1 MRFSLKHCVLLL
13 FTILLAGLGS
23 VERYFELNQ
32 LAFWGIGSGLILM
45 GGITYYLKREFN
57 PTIIFFVILHFSRY
71 LNEWFTQLI
80 GANFNGTYFLIPVV
94 LYTLVIHFFPKVKST
109 IGWWHKE
116 VINRKLIFHMLLA
129 VGISGIGMFIYLKV
143 NTSSIDRFIGMLPEG
158 SFIFIIAMGI
168 AYALLN
174 AVVEEYIFRGMIWN
188 GLEKIM
194 TNRSLVIFTQAAIF
208 GITHYWGLPGGVSG
222 VVLIFTWSLY
232 LGYVRQKTGGILG
245 VIGLHFGAN
254 LLQYFMLFLFK

>member
-1 MRFSLKHCVLLL
+1 MKFSLKQYIL
-13 FTILLAGLGS
+13 FVFTLLLAGLSS

-32 LAFWGIGSGLILM
+32 LAFWSIGSGLILM
-45 GGITYYLKREFN
+45 SGITYYLNKKFT
-57 PTIIFFVILHFSRY
+57 PTIIFFVILHFCRY

-80 GANFNGTYFLIPVV
+80 GANFNGTYFLIPVI
-94 LYTLVIHFFPKVKST
+94 LFTLLILFFSEIKST
-109 IGWWHKE
+109 IGWWHKDS
-116 VINRKLIFHMLLA
+116 VDSKLILQMLLA
-129 VGISGIGMFIYLKV
+129 VGISGIGMFIYLKM

-158 SFIFIIAMGI
+158 SFIFLIGMGI

-188 GLEKIM
+188 ALEKIM
-194 TNRSLVIFTQAAIF
+194 TNKSLVILSQAAIF
-208 GITHYWGLPGGVSG
+208 GITHYWGLPGGISG
-222 VVLIFTWSLY
+222 VVLIFTWALY
-232 LGYVRQKTGGILG
+232 LGYIRQKTGGILG

>member
-1 MRFSLKHCVLLL
+1 
-13 FTILLAGLGS
+13 
-23 VERYFELNQ
+23 
-32 LAFWGIGSGLILM
+32 
-45 GGITYYLKREFN
+45 
-57 PTIIFFVILHFSRY
+57 
-71 LNEWFTQLI
+71 
-80 GANFNGTYFLIPVV
+80 
-94 LYTLVIHFFPKVKST
+94 
-109 IGWWHKE
+109 
-116 VINRKLIFHMLLA
+116 
-129 VGISGIGMFIYLKV
+129 
-143 NTSSIDRFIGMLPEG
+143 MLPEG

-194 TNRSLVIFTQAAIF
+194 TNKSLVIFTQAAIF
-208 GITHYWGLPGGVSG
+208 GITHYWGLPGGISG

-254 LLQYFMLFLFK
+254 LLQYFMLFLYK

>member
-1 MRFSLKHCVLLL
+1 MRFNLKHCVLLL
-13 FTILLAGLGS
+13 FTILIACLGS

-32 LAFWGIGSGLILM
+32 VVFWSIGSGLILI
-45 GGITYYLKREFN
+45 GIISNYINRKFT
-57 PTIIFFVILHFSRY
+57 PTIIFFIIIHFCRY

-94 LYTLVIHFFPKVKST
+94 LFTLVILFIPKVKST
-109 IGWWHKE
+109 IGWWHEE
-116 VINRKLIFHMLLA
+116 VINRKLMLQMLLA
-129 VGISGIGMFIYLKV
+129 IGISGLGMFIYLKM

-158 SFIFIIAMGI
+158 SLIFLIGMGI

-188 GLEKIM
+188 ALEKIM
-194 TNRSLVIFTQAAIF
+194 TNKSLVIFSQAAIF

-232 LGYVRQKTGGILG
+232 LGYIRQKTGGILG